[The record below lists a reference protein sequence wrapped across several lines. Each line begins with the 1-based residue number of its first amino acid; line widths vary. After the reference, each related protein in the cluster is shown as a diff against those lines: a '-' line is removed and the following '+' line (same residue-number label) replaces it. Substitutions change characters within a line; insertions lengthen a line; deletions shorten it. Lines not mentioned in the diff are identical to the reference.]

1 MKDILKGAGAAAL
14 GLIIALGPKFIFKA
28 CSLSDCACCGE
39 YPQCLWSTQAVLGV
53 GFLIAS
59 LGLCMII
66 FTDPKTQIGLLLGIF
81 VSAVVAILIPYV
93 FIGGCPGK
101 TMACYRRA
109 FPGIAVFASLTLAYS
124 AFITVFTLIKMK
136 KRTA

>member
-14 GLIIALGPKFIFKA
+14 GLIIALGPKFLFKA
-28 CSLSDCACCGE
+28 CTVGGCCGE
-39 YPQCLWSTQAVLGV
+39 YPQCLWATQAVLGM
-53 GFLIAS
+53 GFLIAA

-66 FTDPKTQIGLLLGIF
+66 FTEPKTQLGLLIGVFIT
-81 VSAVVAILIPYV
+81 AVIAILIPYV

-109 FPGIAVFASLTLAYS
+109 FPGIAVFASITLAYS
-124 AFITVFTLIKMK
+124 AFITAFTLIKMK

>member
-14 GLIIALGPKFIFKA
+14 GLIIALGPKFIFRA
-28 CSLSDCACCGE
+28 CTVGECGCCGE
-39 YPQCLWSTQAVLGV
+39 YPQCFWATQAVLGM
-53 GFLIAS
+53 GFLIAA

-66 FTDPKTQIGLLLGIF
+66 LNDRKTQLGMLIGIF
-81 VSAVVAILIPYV
+81 ATGFIAILIPYV

-124 AFITVFTLIKMK
+124 AFITVFTSIRMK
-136 KRTA
+136 KSTT

>member
-1 MKDILKGAGAAAL
+1 MKDTLKGAGAAVL

-28 CSLSDCACCGE
+28 CTVGGCDCCGE
-39 YPQCLWSTQAVLGV
+39 YPQCLWATQAVLGV
-53 GFLIAS
+53 GFLIAA

-66 FTDPKTQIGLLLGIF
+66 HNDPKTQFGMLLGIF
-81 VSAVVAILIPYV
+81 VTAIIAILLPYV

-124 AFITVFTLIKMK
+124 VFLALRSKFRK
-136 KRTA
+136 LR